1 MRKYGRKVR
10 GWYRSRFGKR
20 LRSRTRR
27 LSRRKVFR
35 IPRGGYSL

>member
-1 MRKYGRKVR
+1 MRRFRRK
-10 GWYRSRFGKR
+10 GFYRSRFGKR

-27 LSRRKVFR
+27 LSRRRVLR